1 MEKLDYETSEENKE
15 KEEMKNNFQFLQ
27 GTMSEMNGNISEMKG
42 GFIELA
48 KEVKE
53 SNLLLLQTLQALN
66 KVIEK
71 KFSVVYKNKTI
82 LSK

>member
-27 GTMSEMNGNISEMKG
+27 GTMSEMNGNISEMKE